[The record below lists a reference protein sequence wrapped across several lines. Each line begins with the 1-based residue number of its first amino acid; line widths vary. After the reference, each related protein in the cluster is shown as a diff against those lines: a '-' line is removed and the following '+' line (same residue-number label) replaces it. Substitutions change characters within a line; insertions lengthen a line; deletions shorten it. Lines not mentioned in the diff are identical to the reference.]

1 MNISFF
7 LVILRAIRKKMTK
20 IKILLFFMFTSVSF
34 AQNEIKIN
42 AKILDNGKKIEVFE
56 EINLKNTSNS
66 VLTEIALNDWN
77 NAFSNKKSALA
88 KKFSDEFNR
97 SFHLS
102 KKIDR
107 GETEIF
113 EITAEF
119 SNPLSFYRNENQV
132 DILIVKLEK
141 PLQIGETTTLKIK
154 YQITLPNLKFTKFG
168 YSENKILLKNCFL
181 TLSAFNTATQS
192 EENSDDLTSEISNY
206 NIKIQHNNFYL
217 STDLDVIASN
227 QNGSELSGNSRNNF
241 FIVLEKNNSYEEF
254 KNRSIN
260 VITNLKSKDVP
271 IYQKVLIIDK
281 ITNYVNEKIGVSNQQ
296 KIIISQE
303 DYDRE
308 AFYGLNELPSF
319 ISPFNDDF
327 VFELKFLK
335 TYLNNF
341 LAANLKINFR
351 KDHWIIEGIQHYYI
365 KKYIDENYPEAKAF
379 GKLSRFGI
387 LKSYK
392 IINMNFSEQ
401 FIYNYLL
408 MARKNIDQPIGTDK
422 NTQIKFNEKIAGKFK
437 SGLSLHYLNDYL
449 GNNILENS
457 IQEFVALNTIKN
469 TNNQNFKTILEN
481 NSNQKLDWF
490 FNELIY
496 SRNKIDYKISKAK
509 KVNDSIEITIKNV
522 GDAKV
527 PISVYSYHNNNLIT
541 KNWIENTSETFTFSV
556 KNDSIT
562 KFVLNANYEIPELN
576 NNNNSYKLKNR
587 FLGNRKVRF
596 TFFKDIENAKYNQVF
611 YVPTAEFNLYD
622 GILLGM
628 KFNNKSII
636 DKPFIYDL
644 TPNYS
649 TKTNTL
655 AGSAGFSYSKQNRN
669 STQHN
674 TRYGISGTRLHYA
687 PDAFYTK
694 ITPSLNFR
702 FRNPNFRKNEGEGIT
717 IRQVYVNREKSNIVT
732 TKNTE
737 NYSVF
742 NVRYG
747 YASSE
752 SIKQFSYGT
761 DLQVSNTFG
770 KVSGQIQY
778 RKLFENNRYINLRAF
793 GGFFTHND
801 NKNDFFSFG
810 IDRPSDYLFDYAL
823 VGRSESKGLFSRQ
836 FVNAEGAFKS
846 KFDTRFA
853 NQYIFTV
860 NASFNIWNW
869 FELYGDAGTYKN
881 QGFNA
886 KYIYDS
892 GVHLNLVQD
901 YFELFFPVYSSNG
914 FELNN
919 KNYGERIRFI
929 ITLSPKTLTSL
940 FTRRWF

>member
-1 MNISFF
+1 
-7 LVILRAIRKKMTK
+7 MTK
-20 IKILLFFMFTSVSF
+20 LKILIFFMLTMVSF

-42 AKILDNGKKIEVFE
+42 AKLLDNGKKIEVIQ
-56 EINLKNTSNS
+56 EIILKNTSTS

-77 NAFSNKKSALA
+77 HAYSSKKSALA
-88 KKFSDEFNR
+88 SKFSDEFNR

-102 KKIDR
+102 KKADR
-107 GETEIF
+107 GETQIF
-113 EITAEF
+113 EITNQF
-119 SNPLSFYRNENQV
+119 SKPLSFYRNENQV
-132 DILIVKLEK
+132 DIVRVKLEN
-141 PLQIGETTTLKIK
+141 PLQIGETTLLKIK
-154 YQITLPNLKFTKFG
+154 YQITLPNTKFTKYG
-168 YSENKILLKNCFL
+168 YSQNKILLKNCFL
-181 TLSAFNTATQS
+181 TISAFDTETQS
-192 EENSDDLTSEISNY
+192 EENSDDLTSEFSNY
-206 NIKIQHNNFYL
+206 KLDIQHDNLFL
-217 STDLDVIASN
+217 TTDLDVAFSTSTSSQLI
-227 QNGSELSGNSRNNF
+227 GNSRTNF
-241 FIVLEKNNSYEEF
+241 FIALEKEISYEEF
-254 KNRSIN
+254 KNEKIN

-271 IYQKVLIIDK
+271 IYYKVLVIDK
-281 ITNYVNEKIGVSNQQ
+281 ITNYVAENIGISNQEKIMV
-296 KIIISQE
+296 SQE

-335 TYLNNF
+335 TYLNNY

-351 KDHWIIEGIQHYYI
+351 KDHWILEGIQHYYI
-365 KKYIDENYPEAKAF
+365 KKYIDDNYPDTKAF
-379 GKLSRFGI
+379 GRLSRFGI

-392 IINMNFSEQ
+392 IINMNFTEQ

-408 MARKNIDQPIGTDK
+408 MARKNIDQPVGTDK
-422 NTQIKFNEKIAGKFK
+422 NTQIKFNDKIAGKFK
-437 SGLSLHYLNDYL
+437 SGLSLHYLNNYL
-449 GNNILENS
+449 GNDILEN
-457 IQEFVALNTIKN
+457 TIKQFVKIN
-469 TNNQNFKTILEN
+469 ATEKTDNKYFKNLIEN
-481 NSNQKLDWF
+481 NSNRKLDWF
-490 FNELIY
+490 FDELIY
-496 SRNKIDYKISKAK
+496 SRNKIDYKITNAK
-509 KVNDSIEITIKNV
+509 KTNDSIEVTIKNV
-522 GDAKV
+522 GHANV
-527 PISVYSYHNNNLIT
+527 PVSIYGYNKNKLVS
-541 KNWIENTSETFTFSV
+541 KNWIENNTETFKFSI

-562 KFVLNANYEIPELN
+562 KFILNDTYEIPEIN

-587 FLGNRKVRF
+587 FLGNRKIRF

-622 GILLGM
+622 GILLGV
-628 KFNNKSII
+628 KINNKSII
-636 DKPFIYDL
+636 NKPFTYDL

-649 TKTNTL
+649 TKTGTI
-655 AGSAGFSYSKQNRN
+655 AGSAGFGFHDQNRK
-669 STQHN
+669 STLYN

-694 ITPSLNFR
+694 ITPSVNFS

-717 IRQVYVNREKSNIVT
+717 IRQVYVNREKSNVVT

-742 NVRYG
+742 NLRYG
-747 YASSE
+747 YGNSE
-752 SIKQFSYGT
+752 LVRQFSYGT
-761 DLQVSNTFG
+761 DLQVSSTFG

-778 RKLFENNRYINLRAF
+778 RKLFESNRYINLRAF

-801 NKNDFFSFG
+801 SKNDFFSFG

-823 VGRSESKGLFSRQ
+823 IGRSESTGLFSRQ

-846 KFDTRFA
+846 MFDTRFA

-869 FELYGDAGTYKN
+869 IELYGDAGTYKN

-914 FELNN
+914 FELND

-929 ITLSPKTLTSL
+929 ITISPKTLTSL

>member
-1 MNISFF
+1 MMI
-7 LVILRAIRKKMTK
+7 KT
-20 IKILLFFMFTSVSF
+20 KILLLFMFTMVSF

-42 AKILDNGKKIEVFE
+42 AKLIENGKKIEVLE
-56 EINLKNTSNS
+56 EITLKNTSNS
-66 VLTEIALNDWN
+66 VLNEIALNDWN
-77 NAFSNKKSALA
+77 HAFSSKKSALA
-88 KKFSDEFNR
+88 SKFSDEFNR

-102 KKIDR
+102 KKSEK
-107 GETEIF
+107 GETQIF
-113 EITAEF
+113 DIVNEF

-154 YQITLPNLKFTKFG
+154 YQLTIPNTKFTKYGF
-168 YSENKILLKNCFL
+168 SETKILLKNCFL
-181 TLSAFNTATQS
+181 TLSAFNSETQS
-192 EENSDDLTSEISNY
+192 EENSDDLTTEIANY
-206 NIKIQHNNFYL
+206 KIDIQHDNL
-217 STDLDVIASN
+217 ILTTDLDVINSN
-227 QNGSELSGNSRNNF
+227 SNSSQLTGNSRTNF
-241 FIVLEKNNSYEEF
+241 FIALEKTNSYEEF
-254 KNRSIN
+254 KNQKITA
-260 VITNLKSKDVP
+260 ITNLKTKDVA
-271 IYQKVLIIDK
+271 IFQKVLIIDK
-281 ITNYVNEKIGVSNQQ
+281 ITSYVAENIGSSNQEKIMV
-296 KIIISQE
+296 SQE

-335 TYLNNF
+335 TYLNNY

-351 KDHWIIEGIQHYYI
+351 KDHWILEGIQHYYI
-365 KKYIDENYPEAKAF
+365 KKYIDENYPDVKAF
-379 GKLSRFGI
+379 GRLSRFGI
-387 LKSYK
+387 LKRYK
-392 IINMNFSEQ
+392 IINMDFSEQ

-408 MARKNIDQPIGTDK
+408 MGRKNIDQPVGTDK

-437 SGLSLHYLNDYL
+437 SGLSLHYLDDYL
-449 GNNILENS
+449 GNDILENS
-457 IQEFVALNTIKN
+457 IKQFVDINSNKN
-469 TNNQNFKTILEN
+469 TDNKVFKNLLET

-490 FNELIY
+490 FDELIY
-496 SRNKIDYKISKAK
+496 SRNKIDYKITKAK
-509 KVNDSIEITIKNV
+509 KVNDSIEVIIKNV

-527 PISVYSYHNNNLIT
+527 PVSIYGYNKNKLVS
-541 KNWIENTSETFTFSV
+541 KNWVENNTETFKFSV

-562 KFVLNANYEIPELN
+562 KLVLNSNYEIPELN

-587 FLGNRKVRF
+587 LFGNRRIRF
-596 TFFKDIENAKYNQVF
+596 TFFKDIEDAKYNQVF

-628 KFNNKSII
+628 KLNNKSII
-636 DKPFIYDL
+636 NKPFTYDL
-644 TPNYS
+644 TPNFS
-649 TKTNTL
+649 TKTRTI
-655 AGSAGFSYSKQNRN
+655 AGSVGFGFNDINRH
-669 STQHN
+669 STHYN

-694 ITPSLNFR
+694 ITPSINFS

-717 IRQVYVNREKSNIVT
+717 LRQVYVNREKSNIVT

-742 NVRYG
+742 NLRYG
-747 YASSE
+747 YANSE
-752 SIKQFSYGT
+752 LIKQFSYGS
-761 DLQVSNTFG
+761 DLQISNSFS

-793 GGFFTHND
+793 GGFFVYND
-801 NKNDFFSFG
+801 NTNDFFSFG

-823 VGRSESKGLFSRQ
+823 IGRSESKGLFSRQ

-869 FELYGDAGTYKN
+869 IELYGDVGTYKN
-881 QGFNA
+881 QGFNS

-914 FELNN
+914 FELND

-929 ITLSPKTLTSL
+929 ITISPKTLTSL

>member
-1 MNISFF
+1 
-7 LVILRAIRKKMTK
+7 MTK
-20 IKILLFFMFTSVSF
+20 LKILLFFMLTMVSF

-42 AKILDNGKKIEVFE
+42 AKLLDNGKKIDVVE
-56 EINLKNTSNS
+56 EIILKNTSTS

-77 NAFSNKKSALA
+77 HAYSSKKSALA
-88 KKFSDEFNR
+88 SKFSDEYNR

-102 KKIDR
+102 KKADR
-107 GETEIF
+107 GETQIF
-113 EITAEF
+113 EITNQF
-119 SNPLSFYRNENQV
+119 SKPLSFYRNENQV
-132 DILIVKLEK
+132 DIVRVKLEN
-141 PLQIGETTTLKIK
+141 PLQIGETTLLKIK
-154 YQITLPNLKFTKFG
+154 YQITLPNTKFTKFG

-181 TLSAFNTATQS
+181 TISPFDTETQS

-206 NIKIQHNNFYL
+206 KLDIQHDNLFL
-217 STDLDVIASN
+217 TTDLDVAFSTSN
-227 QNGSELSGNSRNNF
+227 SSQLIGNSRTNF
-241 FIVLEKNNSYEEF
+241 FIALEKEISYEEF
-254 KNRSIN
+254 KNKRIN

-271 IYQKVLIIDK
+271 IYYKVLVIEK
-281 ITNYVNEKIGVSNQQ
+281 ITNYVAENIGISNQEKIMV
-296 KIIISQE
+296 SQE

-335 TYLNNF
+335 TYLNNY

-351 KDHWIIEGIQHYYI
+351 KDHWILEGIQHYYI
-365 KKYIDENYPEAKAF
+365 KKYIDDNYPDTKAF
-379 GKLSRFGI
+379 GRLSRFGI

-392 IINMNFSEQ
+392 IINMNFTEQ

-408 MARKNIDQPIGTDK
+408 MARKNIDQSVGSEK

-437 SGLSLHYLNDYL
+437 SGLSLHYLNNYL
-449 GNNILENS
+449 GNDILENS
-457 IQEFVALNTIKN
+457 IKQFVKINATKN
-469 TNNQNFKTILEN
+469 TNNKDFKKIIEN
-481 NSNQKLDWF
+481 NSNRKLDWF
-490 FNELIY
+490 FDELIY
-496 SRNKIDYKISKAK
+496 SRNKIDYKISQAK
-509 KVNDSIEITIKNV
+509 KRNDSIEVTIKNV

-527 PISVYSYHNNNLIT
+527 PVSIYGYNKNKLVS
-541 KNWIENTSETFTFSV
+541 KNWIENDSETFKFSI

-562 KFVLNANYEIPELN
+562 KFVLNDTYEIPEIN

-587 FLGNRKVRF
+587 FLGNRKIRF
-596 TFFKDIENAKYNQVF
+596 TFFKDIENAKFNQVF

-628 KFNNKSII
+628 KINNKSII
-636 DKPFIYDL
+636 NKPFTYDL

-649 TKTNTL
+649 TKTGTI
-655 AGSAGFSYSKQNRN
+655 AGSAGFGFHDQNRK
-669 STQHN
+669 STLYN

-694 ITPSLNFR
+694 ITPSINFS
-702 FRNPNFRKNEGEGIT
+702 FRNPNFRKNEGEGVT
-717 IRQVYVNREKSNIVT
+717 IRQVYVNREKSNFVT
-732 TKNTE
+732 TQNTE

-742 NVRYG
+742 NLRYG
-747 YASSE
+747 YGNSE
-752 SIKQFSYGT
+752 LVKQFSYGT
-761 DLQVSNTFG
+761 DLQVSSTFG

-801 NKNDFFSFG
+801 NTNDFFSFG
-810 IDRPSDYLFDYAL
+810 IDRPSDYMFDYAL
-823 VGRSESKGLFSRQ
+823 VGRSESTGLFSRQ

-846 KFDTRFA
+846 IFDTRFA

-869 FELYGDAGTYKN
+869 IELYGDVGTYKN
-881 QGFNA
+881 QGFNS

-914 FELNN
+914 FELND

-929 ITLSPKTLTSL
+929 ITVSPKTLTSL

>member
-1 MNISFF
+1 MKISFF
-7 LVILRAIRKKMTK
+7 LVILRAIKKKMTNF
-20 IKILLFFMFTSVSF
+20 KILLFFMFISFSF
-34 AQNEIKIN
+34 AQNEIKID
-42 AKILDNGKKIEVFE
+42 AKLSDHGKKIDVVE
-56 EINLKNTSNS
+56 EIILKNTSTS

-77 NAFSNKKSALA
+77 HAFSSKKSALA
-88 KKFSDEFNR
+88 MKFSDEYNR

-102 KKIDR
+102 KKSDR
-107 GETEIF
+107 GETQIF
-113 EITAEF
+113 EITNSL
-119 SNPLSFYRNENQV
+119 SNRLEFYRNENQV
-132 DILIVKLEK
+132 DILKIKLEK

-154 YQITLPNLKFTKFG
+154 YQITLPNTKFTKFG
-168 YSENKILLKNCFL
+168 FSENKILLKNCFL
-181 TLSAFNTATQS
+181 TIAAFNSDTQS
-192 EENSDDLTSEISNY
+192 EENSDDQTSEISNY
-206 NIKIQHNNFYL
+206 SVALQH
-217 STDLDVIASN
+217 D
-227 QNGSELSGNSRNNF
+227 NF
-241 FIVLEKNNSYEEF
+241 FITTDLNVLQTTSNFSTLKGNLRTNFFIALEKNISYEEF
-254 KNRSIN
+254 KNSQIN
-260 VITNLKSKDVP
+260 VVTNLKSKDVA

-281 ITNYVNEKIGVSNQQ
+281 ITNYVAEKIGTSNQE
-296 KIIISQE
+296 KIVVSQE

-335 TYLNNF
+335 TYLNNY

-351 KDHWIIEGIQHYYI
+351 KDHWLLEGIQHYYI
-365 KKYIDENYPEAKAF
+365 KKYIDENYPDVKAF

-408 MARKNIDQPIGTDK
+408 MGRKNIDQAVGTDK

-437 SGLSLHYLNDYL
+437 SGLSLFYLNDYL
-449 GNNILENS
+449 ANDILEKS
-457 IQEFVALNTIKN
+457 IQQFITLNTNSTTN
-469 TNNQNFKTILEN
+469 TSNFKSILEK
-481 NSNQKLDWF
+481 NSNQNLDWF
-490 FNELIY
+490 FKELIY
-496 SRNKIDYKISKAK
+496 SRNKIDYKITKAK
-509 KVNDSIEITIKNV
+509 KTNDTIEVTIKNI

-527 PISVYSYHNNNLIT
+527 PVSLYAYNNQKLISKSWVENNS
-541 KNWIENTSETFTFSV
+541 KSFKFSL

-562 KFVLNANYEIPELN
+562 KLVLNDKYEIPELN
-576 NNNNSYKLKNR
+576 NNNNSYNLKNR
-587 FLGNRKVRF
+587 FFGNRKIRF

-622 GILLGM
+622 GLLLGM

-636 DKPFIYDL
+636 DKPFIYDF

-649 TKTNTL
+649 TKTGTL
-655 AGSAGFSYSKQNRN
+655 AGSLGFSFNKQHRN
-669 STQHN
+669 STQYN

-694 ITPSLNFR
+694 VTPSINFR

-717 IRQVYVNREKSNIVT
+717 IRQVYVNREKSNFVT

-742 NVRYG
+742 NFRYG
-747 YASSE
+747 YGNTE
-752 SIKQFSYGT
+752 LVKQFSYGT
-761 DLQVSNTFG
+761 DLQVSSTFG

-778 RKLFENNRYINLRAF
+778 RKLFENNRYINLRSF
-793 GGFFTHND
+793 IGFFTHND

-823 VGRSESKGLFSRQ
+823 IGRSESTGLFSRQ

-853 NQYIFTV
+853 NQYIFTL

-869 FELYGDAGTYKN
+869 IELYGDAGTYKN

-901 YFELFFPVYSSNG
+901 YFELFFPIYSSNG
-914 FELNN
+914 FELND
-919 KNYGERIRFI
+919 KNYGERIRFV

>member
-1 MNISFF
+1 M
-7 LVILRAIRKKMTK
+7 LV
-20 IKILLFFMFTSVSF
+20 
-34 AQNEIKIN
+34 
-42 AKILDNGKKIEVFE
+42 
-56 EINLKNTSNS
+56 
-66 VLTEIALNDWN
+66 
-77 NAFSNKKSALA
+77 
-88 KKFSDEFNR
+88 
-97 SFHLS
+97 
-102 KKIDR
+102 
-107 GETEIF
+107 
-113 EITAEF
+113 
-119 SNPLSFYRNENQV
+119 
-132 DILIVKLEK
+132 
-141 PLQIGETTTLKIK
+141 
-154 YQITLPNLKFTKFG
+154 
-168 YSENKILLKNCFL
+168 
-181 TLSAFNTATQS
+181 
-192 EENSDDLTSEISNY
+192 
-206 NIKIQHNNFYL
+206 
-217 STDLDVIASN
+217 
-227 QNGSELSGNSRNNF
+227 
-241 FIVLEKNNSYEEF
+241 
-254 KNRSIN
+254 
-260 VITNLKSKDVP
+260 
-271 IYQKVLIIDK
+271 IDK
-281 ITNYVNEKIGVSNQQ
+281 ITNYVADNIGVSNQE
-296 KIIISQE
+296 KIMVSQE

-335 TYLNNF
+335 TYLNNY

-351 KDHWIIEGIQHYYI
+351 KDHWILEGIQHYYI
-365 KKYIDENYPEAKAF
+365 KKYIDENYPDAKAF

-387 LKSYK
+387 LKKYK

-408 MARKNIDQPIGTDK
+408 MARKNIDQPVGTNK
-422 NTQIKFNEKIAGKFK
+422 NTQIKFNDKIAGKFK
-437 SGLSLHYLNDYL
+437 SGLSLHYLNHYL
-449 GNNILENS
+449 GNGILENS
-457 IQEFVALNTIKN
+457 IKEYVEMNSNKN
-469 TNNQNFKTILEN
+469 TDNKDFKNILEN

-490 FNELIY
+490 FDELIY
-496 SRNKIDYKISKAK
+496 SRNRIDYKITHVK
-509 KVNDSIEITIKNV
+509 KEKDSIEVTIKNV

-527 PISVYSYHNNNLIT
+527 PISIYGYNNTKLVN
-541 KNWIENTSETFTFSV
+541 KNWIENNTKTFKFSI

-562 KFVLNANYEIPELN
+562 KFVLNDTYEIPELN
-576 NNNNSYKLKNR
+576 NNNNSYKLNNR
-587 FLGNRKVRF
+587 FLGNRKIRF

-622 GILLGM
+622 GLLLGM

-649 TKTNTL
+649 TKTGTI
-655 AGSAGFSYSKQNRN
+655 AGSAGFSFSEQHRN
-669 STQHN
+669 STHHN

-717 IRQVYVNREKSNIVT
+717 IRQVYVNREKSNFVT
-732 TKNTE
+732 TQNTE

-742 NVRYG
+742 NLRYG

-752 SIKQFSYGT
+752 LVKQFSYGT
-761 DLQVSNTFG
+761 DLQVSNSFG

-801 NKNDFFSFG
+801 NTNDFFSFG

-823 VGRSESKGLFSRQ
+823 IGRSESTGLFSRQ

-846 KFDTRFA
+846 MFDTRFA

-869 FELYGDAGTYKN
+869 IELYGDAGTYKN
-881 QGFNA
+881 QGYNA

-901 YFELFFPVYSSNG
+901 YFELFFPIYSSNG
-914 FELNN
+914 FELND

>member
-7 LVILRAIRKKMTK
+7 LVILRAIKKKMTNF
-20 IKILLFFMFTSVSF
+20 KILLFFMLTMASF
-34 AQNEIKIN
+34 AQNEVKIN
-42 AKILDNGKKIEVFE
+42 AKLIENGKKIEVVE
-56 EINLKNTSNS
+56 EITISNS
-66 VLTEIALNDWN
+66 SNSAITEIALNDWN
-77 NAFSNKKSALA
+77 HAFSSKKSALA
-88 KKFSDEFNR
+88 NKFSDEFNR

-102 KKIDR
+102 KKADR
-107 GETEIF
+107 GETQIF
-113 EITAEF
+113 EITNEY
-119 SNPLSFYRNENQV
+119 SNLLEFYRNENQV
-132 DILIVKLEK
+132 DILRIKLK
-141 PLQIGETTTLKIK
+141 NPLPIGQITTLKIK
-154 YQITLPNLKFTKFG
+154 YQITLPNSKFTKFG
-168 YSENKILLKNCFL
+168 FSENKIVLKNCFL
-181 TLSAFNTATQS
+181 TLAAFDSETQS
-192 EENSDDLTSEISNY
+192 EENSDDLTTEISNY
-206 NIKIQHNNFYL
+206 TIDIQHDNLFL
-217 STDLDVIASN
+217 TTDLDVIQSN
-227 QNGSELSGNSRNNF
+227 QTSSQLSGNSRSNF

-254 KNRSIN
+254 KNQKIN
-260 VITNLKSKDVP
+260 VITNLKTKDLP
-271 IYQKVLIIDK
+271 IYYKVLIIDK
-281 ITNYVNEKIGVSNQQ
+281 ITNYVAENIGLSNQEKIMV
-296 KIIISQE
+296 SQE

-351 KDHWIIEGIQHYYI
+351 KDHWILEGIQHYYI
-365 KKYIDENYPEAKAF
+365 KKYIDENYPDAKAF

-387 LKSYK
+387 LKKYK

-408 MARKNIDQPIGTDK
+408 MARKNIDQPVGTDK

-437 SGLSLHYLNDYL
+437 SGLSLHYLNNYL
-449 GNNILENS
+449 GNDILENS
-457 IQEFVALNTIKN
+457 IKQFVQINSKNKTDNKEFKN
-469 TNNQNFKTILEN
+469 ILELN
-481 NSNQKLDWF
+481 AKQNLDWF
-490 FNELIY
+490 FEELIY
-496 SRNKIDYKISKAK
+496 SRNKIDYKITKAK
-509 KVNDSIEITIKNV
+509 KTSDSIEVTIKNV

-527 PISVYSYHNNNLIT
+527 PVSIYAYNKNKLVS
-541 KNWIENTSETFTFSV
+541 KNWIENDSKTFNFSV

-562 KFVLNANYEIPELN
+562 KLVLNGNYEIPEIN

-587 FLGNRKVRF
+587 FLGNRKIRF
-596 TFFKDIENAKYNQVF
+596 TFFKDIEDAKYNQIF

-622 GILLGM
+622 GVLLGV

-636 DKPFIYDL
+636 NKPFTYDI

-649 TKTNTL
+649 TNTGTIT
-655 AGSAGFSYSKQNRN
+655 GSTSFSFNDQNRN
-669 STQHN
+669 STHYN
-674 TRYGISGTRLHYA
+674 TRYGIFGTRLHYA

-694 ITPSLNFR
+694 ITPSINFS
-702 FRNPNFRKNEGEGIT
+702 FRNPNFRKNEGEGFT
-717 IRQVYVNREKSNIVT
+717 IRQVYVNREKSNFVS

-742 NVRYG
+742 NLRYG
-747 YASSE
+747 YGTSE
-752 SIKQFSYGT
+752 LVKQFSYGT

-770 KVSGQIQY
+770 KISGQIQY
-778 RKLFENNRYINLRAF
+778 RKLFESNRYINLRAF
-793 GGFFTHND
+793 GGFFTHN
-801 NKNDFFSFG
+801 NNTNDFFSFG

-823 VGRSESKGLFSRQ
+823 IGRSENKGLFSRQ

-846 KFDTRFA
+846 MFDTRFA
-853 NQYIFTV
+853 NQYIFTL
-860 NASFNIWNW
+860 NASFNVWNW
-869 FELYGDAGTYKN
+869 IEIYGDAGTYKN

-901 YFELFFPVYSSNG
+901 YFELFFPVYSTNG

-929 ITLSPKTLTSL
+929 ITISPKTLTSL

>member
-1 MNISFF
+1 MKISFF
-7 LVILRAIRKKMTK
+7 LVILKAIKKKMTK
-20 IKILLFFMFTSVSF
+20 LKTVLFFMLTMVSF
-34 AQNEIKIN
+34 AQNEISIN
-42 AKILDNGKKIEVFE
+42 VKAIEDGKKLEVVETIE
-56 EINLKNTSNS
+56 LKNTSNFE
-66 VLTEIALNDWN
+66 LNEISLNDWN
-77 NAFSNKKSALA
+77 HAFSSKKSALA
-88 KKFSDEFNR
+88 EKFSDEYNR

-102 KKIDR
+102 KKEDR
-107 GETEIF
+107 GETQIF
-113 EITAEF
+113 EIYNEN
-119 SNPLSFYRNENQV
+119 SNPLQYYRNENQV
-132 DILIVKLEK
+132 DIVKVKLNK

-154 YQITLPNLKFTKFG
+154 YQITLPNSKFTKFG
-168 YSENKILLKNCFL
+168 YSSNKTVLKNCFL
-181 TLSAFNTATQS
+181 TLSAFNSESQS

-206 NIKIQHNNFYL
+206 TINFQHDNLFL
-217 STDLDVIASN
+217 TSDLDVINSN
-227 QNGSELSGNSRNNF
+227 NFITQLSGKSRNNF
-241 FIVLEKNNSYEEF
+241 FIALEKSNSYEEF
-254 KNRSIN
+254 KNSKIN

-271 IYQKVLIIDK
+271 IYYKVLVIDK
-281 ITNYVNEKIGVSNQQ
+281 ITNYVAENIGHSNQEKIMV
-296 KIIISQE
+296 SQE

-351 KDHWIIEGIQHYYI
+351 KDHWILEGIQHYYI
-365 KKYIDENYPEAKAF
+365 KKYIDDTYPEVKAF

-387 LKSYK
+387 LKRYK

-408 MARKNIDQPIGTDK
+408 MARKNIDQPVGTDK

-437 SGLSLHYLNDYL
+437 SGLSLHYLNHYL
-449 GNNILENS
+449 ENDIVENSIRQFVKINANQNTNNIDFKNILE
-457 IQEFVALNTIKN
+457 
-469 TNNQNFKTILEN
+469 TNA
-481 NSNQKLDWF
+481 NQKLSWF
-490 FNELIY
+490 FDDLIY
-496 SRNKIDYKISKAK
+496 SRNKIDYKITKAQK
-509 KVNDSIEITIKNV
+509 AGDSIEITIKNV

-527 PISVYSYHNNNLIT
+527 PISIYGFNKNKLVS
-541 KNWIENTSETFTFSV
+541 KNWVENYSETFKFSL

-562 KFVLNANYEIPELN
+562 KLVLNDNYEIPELN
-576 NNNNSYKLKNR
+576 NNNNSYKLKNG
-587 FLGNRKVRF
+587 FLGNRKIRF
-596 TFFKDIENAKYNQVF
+596 TFFKDIEDAKYNQVF

-622 GILLGM
+622 GLLLGM

-649 TKTNTL
+649 TKTGTI
-655 AGSAGFSYSKQNRN
+655 AGSAGFSYSDQHRN
-669 STQHN
+669 STHYN
-674 TRYGISGTRLHYA
+674 TRYGISGSRLHYA

-702 FRNPNFRKNEGEGIT
+702 FRNPNFRKNEGEGVT

-742 NVRYG
+742 NLRYG
-747 YASSE
+747 YGSSE
-752 SIKQFSYGT
+752 LVKQFSYGT

-770 KVSGQIQY
+770 KISGQIQY
-778 RKLFENNRYINLRAF
+778 RKLFENNRYINLRSF
-793 GGFFTHND
+793 IGFFTHND

-823 VGRSESKGLFSRQ
+823 IGRSESTGLFSRQ

-869 FELYGDAGTYKN
+869 IELYGDAGTYKN
-881 QGFNA
+881 KGFNS

-901 YFELFFPVYSSNG
+901 YFELFLPVYSSNG
-914 FELNN
+914 FELND

>member
-1 MNISFF
+1 M
-7 LVILRAIRKKMTK
+7 LTM
-20 IKILLFFMFTSVSF
+20 VSF

-42 AKILDNGKKIEVFE
+42 AKLLDNGKKIEVIQ
-56 EINLKNTSNS
+56 EIILKNTSSS

-77 NAFSNKKSALA
+77 HAFSSKKSALA
-88 KKFSDEFNR
+88 SKFSDEFNR

-102 KKIDR
+102 KKADR
-107 GETEIF
+107 GETQIF
-113 EITAEF
+113 EITNQF
-119 SNPLSFYRNENQV
+119 SKPLSFYRNENQV
-132 DILIVKLEK
+132 DILKVKLEN
-141 PLQIGETTTLKIK
+141 PLQIGETTTLIIK
-154 YQITLPNLKFTKFG
+154 YQITLPNTKFTKYG
-168 YSENKILLKNCFL
+168 YSQNKILLKNCFL
-181 TLSAFNTATQS
+181 TLSAFDTDTQS

-206 NIKIQHNNFYL
+206 QIDFQHDNLFL
-217 STDLDVIASN
+217 TTDLNVTNSTN
-227 QNGSELSGNSRNNF
+227 STSQLTGNSRSNF
-241 FIVLEKNNSYEEF
+241 FIALEKEISYEEF
-254 KNRSIN
+254 KNDKIN
-260 VITNLKSKDVP
+260 VITNLKTKDVP
-271 IYQKVLIIDK
+271 IYYKVLVIDK
-281 ITNYVNEKIGVSNQQ
+281 ITNYVAEKIGGSNQE
-296 KIIISQE
+296 KIIVSQE

-335 TYLNNF
+335 TYLNNY
-341 LAANLKINFR
+341 LTANLKINFR
-351 KDHWIIEGIQHYYI
+351 KDHWILEGIQHYYI
-365 KKYIDENYPEAKAF
+365 KKYIDENYPDVKSF

-387 LKSYK
+387 LKKYK

-408 MARKNIDQPIGTDK
+408 MARRNIDQAVGTEK

-437 SGLSLHYLNDYL
+437 SGLSLHYLNEYL
-449 GNNILENS
+449 EQNIVENS
-457 IQEFVALNTIKN
+457 MKQFVHLNKNKN
-469 TNNQNFKTILEN
+469 TDKTDFKTILET

-490 FNELIY
+490 FDELIF
-496 SRNKIDYKISKAK
+496 SRNSIDYKITNAK
-509 KVNDSIEITIKNV
+509 KVNDSIEITIKNI
-522 GDAKV
+522 GHAKV
-527 PISVYSYHNNNLIT
+527 PISIYGYNKNKLVS
-541 KNWIENTSETFTFSV
+541 KNWIENDTEIFKFSL

-562 KFVLNANYEIPELN
+562 KFVLNDTYEIPEIN

-587 FLGNRKVRF
+587 FFGNRKIRF
-596 TFFKDIENAKYNQVF
+596 TFFKDIEDAKYNQVF
-611 YVPTAEFNLYD
+611 FVPTAEFNLYD
-622 GILLGM
+622 GLLLGM

-636 DKPFIYDL
+636 NKPFTYDL

-649 TKTNTL
+649 TKTGTI
-655 AGSAGFSYSKQNRN
+655 AGSAGFGFNDQNRK
-669 STQHN
+669 SSLYN

-694 ITPSLNFR
+694 ITPSINIS

-717 IRQVYVNREKSNIVT
+717 IRQVYVNREKSNVVT

-742 NVRYG
+742 NLRYG
-747 YASSE
+747 YGNSE
-752 SIKQFSYGT
+752 LVRQFSYGT
-761 DLQVSNTFG
+761 DLQVSSTFG

-778 RKLFENNRYINLRAF
+778 RKLFESNRYINLRAF

-801 NKNDFFSFG
+801 SKNDFFSFG

-823 VGRSESKGLFSRQ
+823 IGRSESTGLFSRQ

-846 KFDTRFA
+846 MFDTRFA

-869 FELYGDAGTYKN
+869 IELYGDAGTYKN

-914 FELNN
+914 FELND

>member
-1 MNISFF
+1 MKISFF
-7 LVILRAIRKKMTK
+7 LVILRAIKKKMTK
-20 IKILLFFMFTSVSF
+20 LKILLFFMLTMVSF
-34 AQNEIKIN
+34 AQNEVKIN
-42 AKILDNGKKIEVFE
+42 AKLSENGKKIDVVE
-56 EINLKNTSNS
+56 EITLKNTSTT

-77 NAFSNKKSALA
+77 HAFSSKKSALA
-88 KKFSDEFNR
+88 NKFSDEFNR

-102 KKIDR
+102 KKADR
-107 GETEIF
+107 GETQIF
-113 EITAEF
+113 EITNQF
-119 SNPLSFYRNENQV
+119 SNSLSFYRNENQV
-132 DILIVKLEK
+132 DILKVKLEN
-141 PLQIGETTTLKIK
+141 PLQIGETTTIKIK
-154 YQITLPNLKFTKFG
+154 YQITLPNTKFTKFG

-181 TLSAFNTATQS
+181 TLSAFNSETQS

-206 NIKIQHNNFYL
+206 KVDIQHDNLFL
-217 STDLDVIASN
+217 TTDLDVENSSN
-227 QNGSELSGNSRNNF
+227 NTSQLTGNSRTNF
-241 FIVLEKNNSYEEF
+241 FIVLEKEASYEEF
-254 KNRSIN
+254 KNEKIN
-260 VITNLKSKDVP
+260 VITNLKTKDVP
-271 IYQKVLIIDK
+271 IYYKVLVIDK
-281 ITNYVNEKIGVSNQQ
+281 ITNYVAEKIGISNQE
-296 KIIISQE
+296 KIMVSQE

-335 TYLNNF
+335 TYLNNY

-351 KDHWIIEGIQHYYI
+351 KDHWILEGIQHYYI
-365 KKYIDENYPEAKAF
+365 KKYIDENYPEVKSF
-379 GKLSRFGI
+379 GKLSRLGI
-387 LKSYK
+387 LKKYK

-408 MARKNIDQPIGTDK
+408 MARRNIDQPVGTDK

-437 SGLSLHYLNDYL
+437 SGLSLHYLNQYL
-449 GNNILENS
+449 EQDIVENS
-457 IQEFVALNTIKN
+457 IKQFVEINANKN
-469 TNNQNFKTILEN
+469 TNNKDFKTILET

-490 FNELIY
+490 FEELIY
-496 SRNKIDYKISKAK
+496 SRNKIDYKITNAK
-509 KVNDSIEITIKNV
+509 KANDSIEVTIKNV

-527 PISVYSYHNNNLIT
+527 PVSIYGYNKNKLVS
-541 KNWIENTSETFTFSV
+541 KNWIENDSETFKFSV

-562 KFVLNANYEIPELN
+562 KFVLNDNYEIPEIN

-587 FLGNRKVRF
+587 FFGNRKVRF
-596 TFFKDIENAKYNQVF
+596 TFFKDIEDAKYNQVF
-611 YVPTAEFNLYD
+611 FVPTAEFNLYD
-622 GILLGM
+622 GLLLGM

-636 DKPFIYDL
+636 NKPFTYDI
-644 TPNYS
+644 TPNFS
-649 TKTNTL
+649 TKTGTI
-655 AGSAGFSYSKQNRN
+655 AGSAGFGFNDQNRN
-669 STQHN
+669 STHYN

-694 ITPSLNFR
+694 ITPSINFS

-717 IRQVYVNREKSNIVT
+717 IRQVYVNREKSNLIT

-742 NVRYG
+742 NLRYG
-747 YASSE
+747 YTNSE
-752 SIKQFSYGT
+752 LVKQFSYGT
-761 DLQVSNTFG
+761 DLQVSSTFG
-770 KVSGQIQY
+770 KFSGQIQY
-778 RKLFENNRYINLRAF
+778 RKLFESNRYINLRAF

-801 NKNDFFSFG
+801 SKNDFFSFG

-823 VGRSESKGLFSRQ
+823 IGRSESTGLFSRQ

-846 KFDTRFA
+846 MFDTRFA

-869 FELYGDAGTYKN
+869 IELYGDAGTYKN

-914 FELNN
+914 FELND

>member
-1 MNISFF
+1 M
-7 LVILRAIRKKMTK
+7 LTM
-20 IKILLFFMFTSVSF
+20 VSF
-34 AQNEIKIN
+34 GQNEIKID
-42 AKILDNGKKIEVFE
+42 AKLLENGKKIEVLE
-56 EINLKNTSNS
+56 EIIFKNTSNS
-66 VLTEIALNDWN
+66 VLTEIALNDWI
-77 NAFSNKKSALA
+77 NAFSSKKSALA
-88 KKFSDEFNR
+88 SKFSDEFNR

-102 KKIDR
+102 KKADR
-107 GETEIF
+107 GETQIF
-113 EITAEF
+113 EITNEF

-132 DILIVKLEK
+132 DILRVKLEK
-141 PLQIGETTTLKIK
+141 PIQIGETTTLKIK
-154 YQITLPNLKFTKFG
+154 YQITIQNTKFTKYGF
-168 YSENKILLKNCFL
+168 SENKILLKNCFL
-181 TLSAFNTATQS
+181 TLSSFNSETQS
-192 EENSDDLTSEISNY
+192 EENSDDLTSEIANY
-206 NIKIQHNNFYL
+206 RVDIQHDNLFL
-217 STDLDVIASN
+217 TTDLNVTN
-227 QNGSELSGNSRNNF
+227 SETNSSLLTGNSRTNF
-241 FIVLEKNNSYEEF
+241 FIVLEKTISYEEF
-254 KNRSIN
+254 KNEKIN
-260 VITNLKSKDVP
+260 VITNLKTKDVA

-281 ITNYVNEKIGVSNQQ
+281 ITNYVAENIGVSKQE
-296 KIIISQE
+296 KIMVSQE

-319 ISPFNDDF
+319 VSPFNDDF

-335 TYLNNF
+335 TYLNNY

-351 KDHWIIEGIQHYYI
+351 KDHWILEGIQHYYI
-365 KKYIDENYPEAKAF
+365 KKYIDENYPEVKGF

-387 LKSYK
+387 LKKYK

-408 MARKNIDQPIGTDK
+408 MARKNIDQPVGTDK

-437 SGLSLHYLNDYL
+437 SGLSLHYLNNYL
-449 GNNILENS
+449 GNDILENS
-457 IQEFVALNTIKN
+457 IKQFVEINANKN
-469 TNNQNFKTILEN
+469 TNNKDFRNIIES
-481 NSNQKLDWF
+481 NSNKKLDWF
-490 FNELIY
+490 FDELIY
-496 SRNKIDYKISKAK
+496 SRNSIDYKITNAK
-509 KVNDSIEITIKNV
+509 KANDSIEVTVKNV

-527 PISVYSYHNNNLIT
+527 PISIYGYNKKKLVS
-541 KNWIENTSETFTFSV
+541 KNWVENDTETFKFSV

-562 KFVLNANYEIPELN
+562 KFVLNDTYEIPEIN

-587 FLGNRKVRF
+587 LFGNRKIRF
-596 TFFKDIENAKYNQVF
+596 TFFKDIEDGKYNQVF

-622 GILLGM
+622 GILLGV

-636 DKPFIYDL
+636 NKPFTYDV

-649 TKTNTL
+649 TKTKTI
-655 AGSAGFSYSKQNRN
+655 AGSAGFSFNDQDRN
-669 STQHN
+669 STQFN

-694 ITPSLNFR
+694 ITPSLNFS

-742 NVRYG
+742 NLRYG
-747 YASSE
+747 YGNSE
-752 SIKQFSYGT
+752 LIKQFSYGT
-761 DLQVSNTFG
+761 DLQVSNSFS

-778 RKLFENNRYINLRAF
+778 RKLFESNRYINLRAF
-793 GGFFTHND
+793 GGFFIHND
-801 NKNDFFSFG
+801 NTNDFFSFG

-823 VGRSESKGLFSRQ
+823 IGRSESTGLFSRQ

-846 KFDTRFA
+846 IFDTRFA

-869 FELYGDAGTYKN
+869 VELYGDAGTYKN
-881 QGFNA
+881 QGLNA

-901 YFELFFPVYSSNG
+901 YFELFLPVYSSNG
-914 FELNN
+914 FELND

-929 ITLSPKTLTSL
+929 ITISPKTLTSL

>member
-1 MNISFF
+1 MKTCFF
-7 LVILRAIRKKMTK
+7 LVILRAIKKKMTK
-20 IKILLFFMFTSVSF
+20 LKILLFFMLTMVSF
-34 AQNEIKIN
+34 AQNEVKIN
-42 AKILDNGKKIEVFE
+42 AQVLDNGKKMNVEE
-56 EINLKNTSNS
+56 EITFKNTSAT

-77 NAFSNKKSALA
+77 HAFSSKKSALA
-88 KKFSDEFNR
+88 NKFSDEFNR
-97 SFHLS
+97 TFHLS
-102 KKIDR
+102 KKADR
-107 GETEIF
+107 GETQIF
-113 EITAEF
+113 EITNQF
-119 SNPLSFYRNENQV
+119 SNALSFYRNDNQI
-132 DILIVKLEK
+132 DILKVKLDK
-141 PLQIGETTTLKIK
+141 PLEIGETTTVKIK
-154 YQITLPNLKFTKFG
+154 YQITLPNTKFTKFG
-168 YSENKILLKNCFL
+168 FSENKILLKNCFL
-181 TLSAFNTATQS
+181 TLSSFNSETQS

-206 NIKIQHNNFYL
+206 KVDIQHDNLFL
-217 STDLDVIASN
+217 TSDLDVTNSTPN
-227 QNGSELSGNSRNNF
+227 SSQLSGNSRTNF

-254 KNRSIN
+254 KNEKIN
-260 VITNLKSKDVP
+260 VITNLKTKDVP
-271 IYQKVLIIDK
+271 IYYKVLVIDK
-281 ITNYVNEKIGVSNQQ
+281 ITNYVAEKIGASNQG
-296 KIIISQE
+296 KIMVSQE

-335 TYLNNF
+335 TYLNNY
-341 LAANLKINFR
+341 LTANLKINFR
-351 KDHWIIEGIQHYYI
+351 KDHWILEGIQHYYI
-365 KKYIDENYPEAKAF
+365 KKYIDENYPDAKAF

-387 LKSYK
+387 LNRYK

-408 MARKNIDQPIGTDK
+408 MARKNIDQPSGTDK

-437 SGLSLHYLNDYL
+437 SGLSLHYLNEYL

-457 IQEFVALNTIKN
+457 IKQFIQLNSNKN
-469 TNNQNFKTILEN
+469 TDNKDFRNILEN
-481 NSNQKLDWF
+481 QSNQKLDWF
-490 FNELIY
+490 FDELIY
-496 SRNKIDYKISKAK
+496 SRNNIDYKITKAK
-509 KVNDSIEITIKNV
+509 KATDSIEVTIKNL

-527 PISVYSYHNNNLIT
+527 PVSIYSYNKNKLVS
-541 KNWIENTSETFTFSV
+541 KNWIENDSKTFKFSV

-562 KFVLNANYEIPELN
+562 KLVLNDTYEIPEIN
-576 NNNNSYKLKNR
+576 NNNNSHKLKNR
-587 FLGNRKVRF
+587 FFGSRKIRF
-596 TFFKDIENAKYNQVF
+596 TFFKDIEDARYNQVF

-622 GILLGM
+622 GLLLGV

-636 DKPFIYDL
+636 DKPFIYDI

-649 TKTNTL
+649 TKTGTI
-655 AGSAGFSYSKQNRN
+655 AGSAAFIFNEQHRN
-669 STQHN
+669 STHYN
-674 TRYGISGTRLHYA
+674 SRYGITGTRLHYA

-694 ITPSLNFR
+694 ITPSINFR

-717 IRQVYVNREKSNIVT
+717 IRQVYVNREKSNVVT

-742 NVRYG
+742 NLRYG
-747 YASSE
+747 YANSE
-752 SIKQFSYGT
+752 LVQQFSYGT
-761 DLQVSNTFG
+761 DLQVSSTFG
-770 KVSGQIQY
+770 KISGQIQY
-778 RKLFENNRYINLRAF
+778 RKLFESNRYINLRAF
-793 GGFFTHND
+793 GGFFTHNN

-823 VGRSESKGLFSRQ
+823 IGRSESTGLFSRQ

-846 KFDTRFA
+846 MFETRFA

-869 FELYGDAGTYKN
+869 VELYGDVGTYKN
-881 QGFNA
+881 QGFNS

-914 FELNN
+914 FELND

-929 ITLSPKTLTSL
+929 ITISPKTLTSL

>member
-1 MNISFF
+1 
-7 LVILRAIRKKMTK
+7 MTK
-20 IKILLFFMFTSVSF
+20 LKILLFFIFTMVSF

-42 AKILDNGKKIEVFE
+42 AKLIENGKKIEVYQ
-56 EINLKNTSNS
+56 EINLKNTSTS

-77 NAFSNKKSALA
+77 NAFSSKKSALA
-88 KKFSDEFNR
+88 SKFSDEFNR

-102 KKIDR
+102 KKADR
-107 GETEIF
+107 GETQIS
-113 EITAEF
+113 EITNDF
-119 SNPLSFYRNENQV
+119 SNPLLFYRNENQV
-132 DILIVKLEK
+132 DILKVKLEK
-141 PLQIGETTTLKIK
+141 PLQIGESTTLKIK
-154 YQITLPNLKFTKFG
+154 YQVTLPNTKFTKFG
-168 YSENKILLKNCFL
+168 FSENKILLKNCFL
-181 TLSAFNTATQS
+181 TISAFNSETQS

-206 NIKIQHNNFYL
+206 KVDIQYDNLFL
-217 STDLDVIASN
+217 TTDLDITNSTN
-227 QNGSELSGNSRNNF
+227 NSSQLTGNSRSNF
-241 FIVLEKNNSYEEF
+241 FIVLEKTNSYEEF
-254 KNRSIN
+254 KNQKIN
-260 VITNLKSKDVP
+260 VVTNLKTKDVP
-271 IYQKVLIIDK
+271 IYYKVLVIDK
-281 ITNYVNEKIGVSNQQ
+281 ITNYVAENIDVSNQE
-296 KIIISQE
+296 KIMVSQE

-335 TYLNNF
+335 TYLNNY

-351 KDHWIIEGIQHYYI
+351 KDHWILEGIQHYYI
-365 KKYIDENYPEAKAF
+365 KKYIDENYPDTKAF

-387 LKSYK
+387 LKKYK

-408 MARKNIDQPIGTDK
+408 MARKNIDQPVGTDK

-437 SGLSLHYLNDYL
+437 SGLSLHYLNNYL
-449 GNNILENS
+449 GNDILENS
-457 IQEFVALNTIKN
+457 IKQFVKINSNKN
-469 TNNQNFKTILEN
+469 TDTKYFKNLLET

-490 FNELIY
+490 FEELIY
-496 SRNKIDYKISKAK
+496 SRNSIDYKITNAK
-509 KVNDSIEITIKNV
+509 KSNDSIEVTIKNV

-527 PISVYSYHNNNLIT
+527 PVSIYGYNKNKLVS
-541 KNWIENTSETFTFSV
+541 KNWIENNTETFKFSV

-562 KFVLNANYEIPELN
+562 KFVLNDTYEIPEIN

-587 FLGNRKVRF
+587 FLGNRKIRF
-596 TFFKDIENAKYNQVF
+596 TFFKDIEDGKYNQVF
-611 YVPTAEFNLYD
+611 YVPSAEFNLYD

-636 DKPFIYDL
+636 NKPFTYDV
-644 TPNYS
+644 TPNFS
-649 TKTNTL
+649 TKTKTI
-655 AGSAGFSYSKQNRN
+655 AGSAGFSFNNQDRN
-669 STQHN
+669 STHYN

-694 ITPSLNFR
+694 ITPSLNFS
-702 FRNPNFRKNEGEGIT
+702 FRNPNFRKNEGEGVT

-742 NVRYG
+742 NLRYG
-747 YASSE
+747 YGNSE
-752 SIKQFSYGT
+752 LIRQFSYGT
-761 DLQVSNTFG
+761 DLQVSSTFG
-770 KVSGQIQY
+770 KISGQIQY
-778 RKLFENNRYINLRAF
+778 RKLFESNRYINLRAF
-793 GGFFTHND
+793 GGFFTHN
-801 NKNDFFSFG
+801 NNTNDFFSFG

-823 VGRSESKGLFSRQ
+823 IGRSESTGLFSRQ

-846 KFDTRFA
+846 MFDTRFA
-853 NQYIFTV
+853 NQYIFTA

-869 FELYGDAGTYKN
+869 VELYGDIGTYKN
-881 QGFNA
+881 QGFNP

-914 FELNN
+914 FELND

-929 ITLSPKTLTSL
+929 ITISPKTLTSL

>member
-1 MNISFF
+1 MLTMI
-7 LVILRAIRKKMTK
+7 
-20 IKILLFFMFTSVSF
+20 SF
-34 AQNEIKIN
+34 AQNEVKIN
-42 AKILDNGKKIEVFE
+42 AKLLENGKKIDVVE
-56 EINLKNTSNS
+56 EIILKNTSTS

-77 NAFSNKKSALA
+77 NAFSSKKSALA
-88 KKFSDEFNR
+88 MKFSDEYNR

-102 KKIDR
+102 KKSDR
-107 GETEIF
+107 GETQIL
-113 EITAEF
+113 EITNSL
-119 SNPLSFYRNENQV
+119 SNRLEFYRNENQV
-132 DILIVKLEK
+132 DILKVKLEK
-141 PLQIGETTTLKIK
+141 PLQIGETTTLIIK
-154 YQITLPNLKFTKFG
+154 YQITLPNTKFTKFG
-168 YSENKILLKNCFL
+168 YSDNKILLKNCFL
-181 TLSAFNTATQS
+181 TVVAFNSETQS
-192 EENSDDLTSEISNY
+192 EENSDDQTSEISNY
-206 NIKIQHNNFYL
+206 TVAFQHDNFFIT
-217 STDLDVIASN
+217 TDLNVVNTTSN
-227 QNGSELSGNSRNNF
+227 FSQFSGNSRTNF
-241 FIVLEKNNSYEEF
+241 FIALEKNISYEEF
-254 KNRSIN
+254 KNSQIN
-260 VITNLKSKDVP
+260 VVTNLKTKDVA

-281 ITNYVNEKIGVSNQQ
+281 ITNYVAEKIGTSNQE
-296 KIIISQE
+296 KILVSQE

-335 TYLNNF
+335 TYLNNY

-351 KDHWIIEGIQHYYI
+351 KDHWILEGIQHYYI
-365 KKYIDENYPEAKAF
+365 KKYIDENYPDVKAF

-408 MARKNIDQPIGTDK
+408 MGRKNIDQAVGTDK

-437 SGLSLHYLNDYL
+437 SGLSLYYLNDYL
-449 GNNILENS
+449 GNDIIEKSIQQFFTLNTNTISETSNFKSILETNS
-457 IQEFVALNTIKN
+457 D
-469 TNNQNFKTILEN
+469 QN
-481 NSNQKLDWF
+481 LDWF

-496 SRNKIDYKISKAK
+496 SRNKIDYKITKAK
-509 KVNDSIEITIKNV
+509 KANDSIEVTIKNI

-527 PISVYSYHNNNLIT
+527 PVSIYAYNNQKLISKS
-541 KNWIENTSETFTFSV
+541 WIENNTKSFKFSL

-562 KFVLNANYEIPELN
+562 KLVLNDKYEIPELN
-576 NNNNSYKLKNR
+576 NNNNSYNLKNR
-587 FLGNRKVRF
+587 FFGNRKIRF

-622 GILLGM
+622 GLLLGM

-636 DKPFIYDL
+636 DKPFIYDF

-649 TKTNTL
+649 TKTGTL
-655 AGSAGFSYSKQNRN
+655 AGSLGFSFNNQHRN
-669 STQHN
+669 STHYN

-694 ITPSLNFR
+694 ITPSINFR

-717 IRQVYVNREKSNIVT
+717 IRQVYVNREQSNFVT

-747 YASSE
+747 YGNTE
-752 SIKQFSYGT
+752 LVKQFSYGT
-761 DLQVSNTFG
+761 DLQVSSTFG

-778 RKLFENNRYINLRAF
+778 RKLFENNRYINLRSF
-793 GGFFTHND
+793 IGFFTHND

-823 VGRSESKGLFSRQ
+823 IGRSESTGLFSRQ

-853 NQYIFTV
+853 NQYIFTL

-869 FELYGDAGTYKN
+869 IELYGDAGTYKN
-881 QGFNA
+881 RGFNA

-919 KNYGERIRFI
+919 KNYGERIRFV

>member
-1 MNISFF
+1 MKISFF
-7 LVILRAIRKKMTK
+7 LVILRAIKKRMTK
-20 IKILLFFMFTSVSF
+20 IKILVFFMFTMVSF

-42 AKILDNGKKIEVFE
+42 AKLLENGKKIEVVQ
-56 EINLKNTSNS
+56 EIIFRNTSNS

-77 NAFSNKKSALA
+77 NAFSSKKSALA
-88 KKFSDEFNR
+88 NKFSDEFNR

-102 KKIDR
+102 KKADR
-107 GETEIF
+107 GETQIF
-113 EITAEF
+113 EITNQF
-119 SNPLSFYRNENQV
+119 STPLSFYRNENQV
-132 DILIVKLEK
+132 DVLKVKLEK
-141 PLQIGETTTLKIK
+141 PLQIGEATSIKIK
-154 YQITLPNLKFTKFG
+154 YLLIIPNSKFTKFG
-168 YSENKILLKNCFL
+168 YSENKTLLKNCFL
-181 TLSAFNTATQS
+181 TLSAFNSETQS

-206 NIKIQHNNFYL
+206 NIDIQHDDLFL
-217 STDLDVIASN
+217 TTDLDVSN
-227 QNGSELSGNSRNNF
+227 TTNNSSQLTGNSRTNF
-241 FIVLEKNNSYEEF
+241 FIALEKTISYEEF
-254 KNRSIN
+254 KNEKIN
-260 VITNLKSKDVP
+260 VITNLKTKDVA

-281 ITNYVNEKIGVSNQQ
+281 ITSYVAEKTGSSNQK
-296 KIIISQE
+296 KIVVSQE

-335 TYLNNF
+335 TYLNNY

-351 KDHWIIEGIQHYYI
+351 KDHWILEGIQHYYI
-365 KKYIDENYPEAKAF
+365 KKYIDENYPDAKAF

-387 LKSYK
+387 LKKYK
-392 IINMNFSEQ
+392 IINMNFTEQ

-408 MARKNIDQPIGTDK
+408 MARKNIDQPVGTDK

-437 SGLSLHYLNDYL
+437 SGLSLHYLNEYL
-449 GNNILENS
+449 GDNILENS
-457 IQEFVALNTIKN
+457 IKQFVEINANKN
-469 TNNQNFKTILEN
+469 TDNKVFKNILEN

-490 FNELIY
+490 FDELIY
-496 SRNKIDYKISKAK
+496 SRNKIDYKITKATK
-509 KVNDSIEITIKNV
+509 TNDSIEVTIKNV

-527 PISVYSYHNNNLIT
+527 PVSIYGYNKDKLVSKKWV
-541 KNWIENTSETFTFSV
+541 KNDSETFKFSV

-562 KFVLNANYEIPELN
+562 KFVLNDTYEIPEIN

-587 FLGNRKVRF
+587 FFGNRKIRF
-596 TFFKDIENAKYNQVF
+596 TFFKDIEDAKYNQVF
-611 YVPTAEFNLYD
+611 FVPTAEFNLYD
-622 GILLGM
+622 GLLLGM

-636 DKPFIYDL
+636 NKPFTYDI

-649 TKTNTL
+649 TKTGTI
-655 AGSAGFSYSKQNRN
+655 AGSAGFSFNDQNRH
-669 STQHN
+669 STHYN
-674 TRYGISGTRLHYA
+674 TRYGISGTQLHYA

-694 ITPSLNFR
+694 ITPSINFS
-702 FRNPNFRKNEGEGIT
+702 FRNPNFRKNEGEGVT
-717 IRQVYVNREKSNIVT
+717 IRQVYVNREKSNFVT

-742 NVRYG
+742 NLRYG
-747 YASSE
+747 YANSE
-752 SIKQFSYGT
+752 LVKQFSYGT
-761 DLQVSNTFG
+761 DLQVSSIFG
-770 KVSGQIQY
+770 KISGQIQY

-801 NKNDFFSFG
+801 SKNDFFSFG

-823 VGRSESKGLFSRQ
+823 IGRSESTGLFSRQ

-846 KFDTRFA
+846 MFDTRFA

-869 FELYGDAGTYKN
+869 IELYGDVGTYKN

-914 FELNN
+914 FELND

>member
-1 MNISFF
+1 MKISFF
-7 LVILRAIRKKMTK
+7 LVILKAIKKKMTK
-20 IKILLFFMFTSVSF
+20 LKILLFFMLTMVSF
-34 AQNEIKIN
+34 AQNEVKIN
-42 AKILDNGKKIEVFE
+42 AKFLENGKKIEVVE
-56 EINLKNTSNS
+56 EITLKNTSTT

-77 NAFSNKKSALA
+77 HAFSSKKSALA
-88 KKFSDEFNR
+88 SKFSDEFNR

-102 KKIDR
+102 KKADR
-107 GETEIF
+107 GETQIF
-113 EITAEF
+113 EITNQFA
-119 SNPLSFYRNENQV
+119 NPLSFYRNKNQV
-132 DILIVKLEK
+132 DILRVKLEN

-154 YQITLPNLKFTKFG
+154 YQITLPSTRFTKYG

-181 TLSAFNTATQS
+181 TIAAFDTETQS

-206 NIKIQHNNFYL
+206 KINIQHNNLFL
-217 STDLDVIASN
+217 TSDLDVVNHTNNTS
-227 QNGSELSGNSRNNF
+227 QLTGNLRTNF
-241 FIVLEKNNSYEEF
+241 FIALEKEISYEEF
-254 KNRSIN
+254 KNEKIN
-260 VITNLKSKDVP
+260 VITNLKTKDVP
-271 IYQKVLIIDK
+271 IYYKVLVIDK
-281 ITNYVNEKIGVSNQQ
+281 ITNYVAEKIGASNQE
-296 KIIISQE
+296 KIMVSQE

-335 TYLNNF
+335 TYLNNY

-351 KDHWIIEGIQHYYI
+351 KDHWILEGIQHYYI
-365 KKYIDENYPEAKAF
+365 KKYIDENYPEVKSF
-379 GKLSRFGI
+379 GKLSRLGI
-387 LKSYK
+387 LKKYK

-408 MARKNIDQPIGTDK
+408 MARRNIDQAVGTDK
-422 NTQIKFNEKIAGKFK
+422 NTQIKFNEKIAGKLK
-437 SGLSLHYLNDYL
+437 SGLSLHYLNQYL
-449 GNNILENS
+449 EHNIVENSIKEFVRKNKNKITNNKDFKNILE
-457 IQEFVALNTIKN
+457 A
-469 TNNQNFKTILEN
+469 
-481 NSNQKLDWF
+481 NSNQNLDWF

-496 SRNKIDYKISKAK
+496 SRNKIDYKITNAK
-509 KVNDSIEITIKNV
+509 KANDSIEVTIKNL
-522 GDAKV
+522 GDTQV
-527 PISVYSYHNNNLIT
+527 PVSIYGYNNNKLVS
-541 KNWIENTSETFTFSV
+541 KNWVENNAKTFKFYV

-562 KFVLNANYEIPELN
+562 KFVLNDNYEIPEIN

-587 FLGNRKVRF
+587 FLGNRKIRF

-622 GILLGM
+622 GLLLGI

-636 DKPFIYDL
+636 DKPFTYDI
-644 TPNYS
+644 TPNLS
-649 TKTNTL
+649 TKTGTI
-655 AGSAGFSYSKQNRN
+655 AGYTGITFNHLNRN
-669 STQHN
+669 SNNFSTKYSIGATH
-674 TRYGISGTRLHYA
+674 LHYA
-687 PDAFYTK
+687 PDAFYSK
-694 ITPSLNFR
+694 ITPSINFR
-702 FRNPNFRKNEGEGIT
+702 FRNPNFRKNEGEGII
-717 IRQVYVNREKSNIVT
+717 IRQVYVNREKSNFIT

-742 NVRYG
+742 NLRYG
-747 YASSE
+747 YANSE
-752 SIKQFSYGT
+752 LVKQFSYGT
-761 DLQVSNTFG
+761 DLQVSSTFG

-778 RKLFENNRYINLRAF
+778 RKLFESNRYINLRAF

-801 NKNDFFSFG
+801 SKNDFFSFG

-823 VGRSESKGLFSRQ
+823 IGRSESTGLFSRQ

-846 KFDTRFA
+846 MFDTRFA

-869 FELYGDAGTYKN
+869 IELYGDSGTYKN

-901 YFELFFPVYSSNG
+901 YFELFLPVYSSNG
-914 FELNN
+914 FELND

-929 ITLSPKTLTSL
+929 ITISPKTLTSL

>member
-1 MNISFF
+1 
-7 LVILRAIRKKMTK
+7 MTK
-20 IKILLFFMFTSVSF
+20 IRIVLFFLF
-34 AQNEIKIN
+34 ALQSYSQNNISIV
-42 AKILDNGKKIEVFE
+42 AKPLENGKKIEVFE
-56 EINLKNTSNS
+56 EITIKNTSKS

-77 NAFSNKKSALA
+77 HAFSSKNSALA

-102 KKIDR
+102 KKADR

-113 EITAEF
+113 EITNQF
-119 SNPLSFYRNENQV
+119 SSPLSFYRNENQI
-132 DILIVKLEK
+132 DILIIRLEK
-141 PLQIGETTTLKIK
+141 PLLVGENTTIKIK
-154 YQITLPNLKFTKFG
+154 YQLTLPNLKFTKFG

-181 TLSAFNTATQS
+181 TLSAFNSETQS
-192 EENSDDLTSEISNY
+192 EENSDDLTTEITSYKIEFQHDNYFINSDLEVENISEN
-206 NIKIQHNNFYL
+206 
-217 STDLDVIASN
+217 T
-227 QNGSELSGNSRNNF
+227 SELTGNSRSNF
-241 FIVLEKNNSYEEF
+241 MIVLEKNNSYETY
-254 KNRSIN
+254 KNGETSIL
-260 VITNLKSKDVP
+260 TNLKSIDLSANQRK
-271 IYQKVLIIDK
+271 LIIDK
-281 ITNYVNEKIGVSNQQ
+281 ITNYVSENLGKSQQ
-296 KIIISQE
+296 NKTMVSQE

-335 TYLNNF
+335 TYLNNY

-351 KDHWIIEGIQHYYI
+351 KDHWILEGIQHYYI
-365 KKYIDENYPEAKAF
+365 KKYIDENYPDTKAF
-379 GKLSRFGI
+379 GKLSRFKI
-387 LKSYK
+387 LKNYK
-392 IINMNFSEQ
+392 IINMDFSEQ

-408 MARKNIDQPIGTDK
+408 MARRNIDQAIGTDK

-437 SGLSLHYLNDYL
+437 SGLSLNYLNQYL
-449 GNNILENS
+449 GNTILENS
-457 IQEFVALNTIKN
+457 IKQFIEINANKN
-469 TNNQNFKTILEN
+469 TDNKYFKKILEV

-490 FNELIY
+490 FDELIY
-496 SRNKIDYKISKAK
+496 SRNKIDYKICNAK
-509 KVNDSIEITIKNV
+509 KVNDSIEVTIKNV

-527 PISVYSYHNNNLIT
+527 PVSIYGYNKGKLVS
-541 KNWIENTSETFTFSV
+541 KNWVENNTKTFTFSV

-562 KFVLNANYEIPELN
+562 KFVLNNNYEIPELN

-587 FLGNRKVRF
+587 FLGSRKIRF

-611 YVPTAEFNLYD
+611 FVPTTEYNLYD
-622 GILLGM
+622 GLLLGM

-636 DKPFIYDL
+636 NKPFTYDL
-644 TPNYS
+644 TPIYS
-649 TKTNTL
+649 TKTETI
-655 AGSAGFSYSKQNRN
+655 AGSAGFSFNDQNRN
-669 STQHN
+669 STHYN
-674 TRYGISGTRLHYA
+674 TRYGIYGTHLHYA
-687 PDAFYTK
+687 SDAFYTK
-694 ITPSLNFR
+694 ITPSINFS

-717 IRQVYVNREKSNIVT
+717 IRHVYVNREKSNIVS

-742 NVRYG
+742 NLRYG
-747 YASSE
+747 YGTSE
-752 SIKQFSYGT
+752 LIRQFSYGT

-770 KVSGQIQY
+770 KISGQIQY
-778 RKLFENNRYINLRAF
+778 RKLFENNRYINIRAF

-801 NKNDFFSFG
+801 SENNFFSFG

-823 VGRSESKGLFSRQ
+823 IGRSESKGLFSRQ

-846 KFDTRFA
+846 MFDTRFA

-860 NASFNIWNW
+860 NASFNLWNW
-869 FELYGDAGTYKN
+869 IELYGDAGTYKN
-881 QGFNA
+881 QGFNS

-901 YFELFFPVYSSNG
+901 YFELFLPVYSSNG

-929 ITLSPKTLTSL
+929 ITISPKTLTSL

>member
-1 MNISFF
+1 M
-7 LVILRAIRKKMTK
+7 LTM
-20 IKILLFFMFTSVSF
+20 VSF

-42 AKILDNGKKIEVFE
+42 AKLLENGKKIEVLQ
-56 EINLKNTSNS
+56 EITLTNTSTS
-66 VLTEIALNDWN
+66 VLTEIVLNDWI
-77 NAFSNKKSALA
+77 NAFSSKKSALA
-88 KKFSDEFNR
+88 SKFSDEFNR

-102 KKIDR
+102 KKADR
-107 GETEIF
+107 GETQIF
-113 EITAEF
+113 EITNQF
-119 SNPLSFYRNENQV
+119 SNPLEFYRNENQV
-132 DILIVKLEK
+132 DILKVKLEK
-141 PLQIGETTTLKIK
+141 PLQIGESTTLKIK
-154 YQITLPNLKFTKFG
+154 YQITLPITKFTKFG

-181 TLSAFNTATQS
+181 TIAAFNLEPQS

-206 NIKIQHNNFYL
+206 KVAIQHDNLFL
-217 STDLDVIASN
+217 TTDLDVSN
-227 QNGSELSGNSRNNF
+227 STNNFSQLTGNSRTNF
-241 FIVLEKNNSYEEF
+241 FIALEKTISYEEF
-254 KNRSIN
+254 KNQKIN
-260 VITNLKSKDVP
+260 VITNLKSKDVA
-271 IYQKVLIIDK
+271 IYEKVLIIDK
-281 ITNYVNEKIGVSNQQ
+281 ITNYVAGKIGASNQEKIMV
-296 KIIISQE
+296 SQE

-335 TYLNNF
+335 TYLNNY
-341 LAANLKINFR
+341 LVANLKINFR
-351 KDHWIIEGIQHYYI
+351 KDHWILEGIQHYYI
-365 KKYIDENYPEAKAF
+365 KKYIDENYPEVKGF

-387 LKSYK
+387 LKKYK

-408 MARKNIDQPIGTDK
+408 MARKNIDQPVGTDK

-437 SGLSLHYLNDYL
+437 SGLSLHYLNNYL
-449 GNNILENS
+449 GNDILENS
-457 IQEFVALNTIKN
+457 IKQFVEINANKN
-469 TNNQNFKTILEN
+469 TNNKDFRNIIES
-481 NSNQKLDWF
+481 NSNKKLDWF
-490 FNELIY
+490 FDELIY
-496 SRNKIDYKISKAK
+496 SRNSIDYKITNAK
-509 KVNDSIEITIKNV
+509 KANDSIEITLKNV

-527 PISVYSYHNNNLIT
+527 PISIYGYNKKKLVS
-541 KNWIENTSETFTFSV
+541 KNWVENDTETFKFSV

-562 KFVLNANYEIPELN
+562 KFVLNDTYEIPEIN

-587 FLGNRKVRF
+587 LFGNRKIRF
-596 TFFKDIENAKYNQVF
+596 TFFKDIEDGKYNQVF

-622 GILLGM
+622 GILLGV

-636 DKPFIYDL
+636 NKPFTYDV

-649 TKTNTL
+649 TKTKTI
-655 AGSAGFSYSKQNRN
+655 AGSAGFSFNDQDRN
-669 STQHN
+669 STQFN

-694 ITPSLNFR
+694 ITPSLNFS

-742 NVRYG
+742 NLRYG
-747 YASSE
+747 YGNSE
-752 SIKQFSYGT
+752 LIKQFSYGT
-761 DLQVSNTFG
+761 DLQVSNSFS

-778 RKLFENNRYINLRAF
+778 RKLFESNRYINLRAF
-793 GGFFTHND
+793 GGFFIHND
-801 NKNDFFSFG
+801 NTNDFFSFG

-823 VGRSESKGLFSRQ
+823 IGRSESTGLFSRQ

-846 KFDTRFA
+846 IFDTRFA

-869 FELYGDAGTYKN
+869 VELYGDAGTYKN
-881 QGFNA
+881 QGLNA

-901 YFELFFPVYSSNG
+901 YFELFLPVYSSNG
-914 FELNN
+914 FELND

-929 ITLSPKTLTSL
+929 ITISPKTLTSL